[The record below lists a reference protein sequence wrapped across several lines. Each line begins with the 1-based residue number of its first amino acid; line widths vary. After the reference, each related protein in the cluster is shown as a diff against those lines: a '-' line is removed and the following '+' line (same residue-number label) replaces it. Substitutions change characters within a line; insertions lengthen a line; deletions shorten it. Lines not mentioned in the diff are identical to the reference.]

1 MKYATIL
8 LGAALAL
15 FSCKSDS
22 IEAKLSDKTL
32 KYQEVLNLT
41 GGSLTFADIEDSR
54 CPEDVQCVRA
64 GEAIVTL
71 QTRAV
76 TTTNEPQIVKMCLGD
91 CMSLY
96 PKGGFREADTA
107 NISLDGTKYRLILTE
122 VNPYPNTT
130 KPVEKKDYNIKLD
143 VEQNP

>member
-1 MKYATIL
+1 MKQLAIT
-8 LGAALAL
+8 AAACMLL
-15 FSCKSDS
+15 FSCQSDS
-22 IEAKLSDKTL
+22 IDGKLSDKTL
-32 KYQEVLNLT
+32 KYQEVLDLT
-41 GGSLTFADIEDSR
+41 GGSLTFSDIEDSR

-71 QTRAV
+71 QTRSAP
-76 TTTNEPQIVKMCLGD
+76 TTNEPQIVKMCLGD
-91 CMSLY
+91 CMTLY

-107 NISLDGTKYRLILTE
+107 NINLEGTKYRLILTE

>member
-1 MKYATIL
+1 MKQLAITAAVCL
-8 LGAALAL
+8 LL

-22 IEAKLSDKTL
+22 IDVKLSDKTL
-32 KYQEVLNLT
+32 KYQDVVNLT

-54 CPEDVQCVRA
+54 CPEDVQCIRA

-76 TTTNEPQIVKMCLGD
+76 PTINETQIVKMCLGD
-91 CMSLY
+91 CISLY

-130 KPVEKKDYNIKLD
+130 KPIQKKDYNIKLK
-143 VEQNP
+143 VEQNS

>member
-1 MKYATIL
+1 MKYVTIL
-8 LGAALAL
+8 LGISIML

-22 IEAKLSDKTL
+22 IDAKLSDRTL
-32 KYQEVLNLT
+32 KYQETLSLT

-71 QTRAV
+71 QTHAV
-76 TTTNEPQIVKMCLGD
+76 PTIDETQIVKMCLGD
-91 CMSLY
+91 CLGLS

-107 NISLDGTKYRLILTE
+107 NISLDGNKYRLILTE
-122 VNPYPNTT
+122 VSPYPNTT
-130 KPVEKKDYNIKLD
+130 QPAQKKDYSIKLK
-143 VEQNP
+143 VEQP

>member
-1 MKYATIL
+1 MKQLAIIASACL
-8 LGAALAL
+8 LL

-22 IEAKLSDKTL
+22 IEAKISDKTL
-32 KYQEVLNLT
+32 KYEETLTLT
-41 GGSLTFADIEDSR
+41 GGSLTFAKIEDSR
-54 CPEDVQCVRA
+54 CPEDVQCIRA

-71 QTRAV
+71 QTRGLPTV
-76 TTTNEPQIVKMCLGD
+76 NETQIVKMCLGD
-91 CMSLY
+91 CITVY

-130 KPVEKKDYNIKLD
+130 KPVQKKDYNIKLK

>member
-1 MKYATIL
+1 MKYATIF
-8 LGAALAL
+8 LGIGLAL
-15 FSCKSDS
+15 LSCKSDS
-22 IEAKLSDKTL
+22 LEAKLSDKTL
-32 KYQEVLNLT
+32 KYQDVLNLT

-54 CPEDVQCVRA
+54 CPEDVQCIRA

-71 QTRAV
+71 QTRGAPTV
-76 TTTNEPQIVKMCLGD
+76 NESQIVKMCLGD
-91 CMSLY
+91 CIGLY
-96 PKGGFREADTA
+96 PKGRFREADTA

-130 KPVEKKDYNIKLD
+130 KPVQKKDYNIKLK

>member
-1 MKYATIL
+1 MKYAVIL
-8 LGAALAL
+8 LGISIAL

-22 IEAKLSDKTL
+22 IDAKLSDKTL
-32 KYQEVLNLT
+32 KYQETLDLT

-71 QTRAV
+71 QTRAMP
-76 TTTNEPQIVKMCLGD
+76 TINETQIVKMCLGD
-91 CMSLY
+91 CLGLY

-107 NISLDGTKYRLILTE
+107 NISLDGNKYRLILTE

-130 KPVEKKDYNIKLD
+130 KSVQKTDYNIKLK
-143 VEQNP
+143 VEQP

>member
-1 MKYATIL
+1 MKYATIM
-8 LGAALAL
+8 LGIAIAL
-15 FSCKSDS
+15 FSCQSDS
-22 IEAKLSDKTL
+22 IDAKLSDKTL
-32 KYQEVLNLT
+32 KYEETLTLT

-54 CPEDVQCVRA
+54 CPEGVQCFRA

-76 TTTNEPQIVKMCLGD
+76 PTVNETQIVKMCLGD
-91 CMSLY
+91 CITVY

-130 KPVEKKDYNIKLD
+130 KPAQKKDYNIKLK

>member
-1 MKYATIL
+1 MKQLAITATVCL
-8 LGAALAL
+8 LL

-22 IEAKLSDKTL
+22 IDAKLSDKIL
-32 KYQEVLNLT
+32 KYQDVVNLT

-71 QTRAV
+71 QTRAAP
-76 TTTNEPQIVKMCLGD
+76 TINETQIVKMCLGD
-91 CMSLY
+91 CISLY

-122 VNPYPNTT
+122 VNPYPHTT
-130 KPVEKKDYNIKLD
+130 KPVQKKDYNIKLK

>member
-1 MKYATIL
+1 MKQLAITATVCL
-8 LGAALAL
+8 LL

-22 IEAKLSDKTL
+22 LDAKLSDKTL
-32 KYQEVLNLT
+32 KYQDVVNLT

-76 TTTNEPQIVKMCLGD
+76 STVNETQIVKMCLGD
-91 CMSLY
+91 CISLY

-130 KPVEKKDYNIKLD
+130 KPVQKKDYNIKLK